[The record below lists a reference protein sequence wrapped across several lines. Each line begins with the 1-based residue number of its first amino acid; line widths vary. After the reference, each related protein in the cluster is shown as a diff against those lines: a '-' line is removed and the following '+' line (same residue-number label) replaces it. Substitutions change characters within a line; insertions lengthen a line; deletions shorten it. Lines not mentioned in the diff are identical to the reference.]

1 MSVESLMQDG
11 RQLAATLLL
20 DTGTIIR
27 PGTGPGTIDPGTG
40 DWSPPTPTA
49 IYNGRCR
56 VRRPSTAQEQELVF
70 GDVNTTV
77 SRYTVDLPYDAPLV
91 AVGDVFTLTVTNDP
105 EIVNTPMRVMT
116 IVGKSVLMYRQLG
129 LEAVE

>member
-1 MSVESLMQDG
+1 MMQDG
-11 RQLAATLLL
+11 RQLAATMLI
-20 DTGTIIR
+20 DEGTITR

-40 DWSPPTPTA
+40 DWTPPTSTSVYSGP
-49 IYNGRCR
+49 CR

-77 SRYTVDLPYDAPLV
+77 SRYTVDLPHDAPLV
-91 AVGDVFTLTVTNDP
+91 AVDDVFMLIATNDP
-105 EIVNTPMRVMT
+105 EVLNVAMRVVT
-116 IVGKSVLMYRQLG
+116 VVGKSVLMYRQLG